1 MSSRSGLL
9 IATAVACL
17 ALGTAPSV
25 RAQVQYGPQLDWA
38 SNNIGFGVGGRVEAS
53 LAKAIP
59 TVKGLGVVGAFNVYF
74 PAGGTAWSIDAG
86 GTYHFDIPTAR
97 TIAPY
102 VGASLA
108 VFHGIRRTGG
118 GLNIFAGADFSAL
131 GALTPFA
138 ELKLVLVRSTSAFV
152 LTGGVLF

>member
-1 MSSRSGLL
+1 MTSRSGLL
-9 IATAVACL
+9 IAIGIAGLTMGA
-17 ALGTAPSV
+17 APSV
-25 RAQVQYGPQLDWA
+25 RAQVQYGPQLNWA

-59 TVKGLGVVGAFNVYF
+59 SVQGLGVLGAFSVYF
-74 PAGGTAWSIDAG
+74 PSGGTAWGFDVGA
-86 GTYHFDIPTAR
+86 TYHFDIPTVK

-102 VGASLA
+102 VGAGLA
-108 VFHGIRRTGG
+108 VLHGIKRTGG
-118 GLNIFAGADFSAL
+118 GLNLFAGTNFSAL

-138 ELKLVLVRSTSAFV
+138 ELKLVLVRSTSAVV

>member
-1 MSSRSGLL
+1 MTSRSGLL
-9 IATAVACL
+9 IAIGIAGLTMGA
-17 ALGTAPSV
+17 APSV
-25 RAQVQYGPQLDWA
+25 RAQVQYGPQLNWA

-86 GTYHFDIPTAR
+86 GTYHFDIPTVK

-108 VFHGIRRTGG
+108 VFHGVRRTGG
-118 GLNIFAGADFSAL
+118 GLNIFAGTDFSAL
-131 GALTPFA
+131 GAITPFA